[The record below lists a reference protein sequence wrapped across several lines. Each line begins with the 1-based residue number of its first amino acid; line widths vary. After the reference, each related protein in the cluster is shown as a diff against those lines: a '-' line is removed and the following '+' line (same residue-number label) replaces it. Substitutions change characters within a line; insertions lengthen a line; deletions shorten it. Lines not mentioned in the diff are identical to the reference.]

1 MSRVNLKKNIEMND
15 YIEMEDDL
23 IYMNKKKENSE
34 SILNEDLEL

>member
-34 SILNEDLEL
+34 SILNEDLLL